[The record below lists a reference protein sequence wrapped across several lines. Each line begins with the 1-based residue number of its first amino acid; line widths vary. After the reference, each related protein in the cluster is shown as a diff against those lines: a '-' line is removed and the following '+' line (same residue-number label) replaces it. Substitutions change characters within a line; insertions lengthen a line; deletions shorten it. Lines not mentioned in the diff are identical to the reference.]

1 MKQAFGRNVLTTA
14 LAVAI
19 AVPAISFVSPA
30 TAQDGQDQAR
40 DEKASSVDGVG
51 GMLKARREA
60 RERKRQD
67 NKDGAAETA
76 QVKEAARF
84 PQAKREE
91 PATKASSKNGAK
103 LKKMFDAYD
112 QDDAATALQIA
123 DEFIANEGANPY
135 ERSIAAR
142 IAGATQLNADDA
154 RAMAYLKQA
163 VDLNGLGNNEHFES
177 MLLISQLQ
185 LQAEDYAGSL
195 ATVDRFLAESG
206 SQAPEHLVVKGNA
219 LYRLERYPEAA
230 AILKQAVQASPQ
242 PKAEWMQ
249 LLMGVYADMDQPAE
263 AAKIAEELSAKNPND
278 TSVQMNLASIYMQNE
293 QPEKAAAVLEKLRAG
308 GGLKTERDY
317 RNLYALYLNSQG
329 KEKEAIAV
337 INEGLQKGLLKPDY
351 QTYNAQAQAYW
362 FSEQPG
368 LAIEAYKKAAPLAPD
383 GETYLNLARA
393 LVNEGRAA
401 EAKDAARQALA
412 KGVKKP
418 EDANRIIGGK

>member
-1 MKQAFGRNVLTTA
+1 MKPALGRNALTMA
-14 LAVAI
+14 LAISI
-19 AVPAISFVSPA
+19 AVSATSFVRPA
-30 TAQDGQDQAR
+30 FAQDQQESAR
-40 DEKASSVDGVG
+40 EGGGVG
-51 GMLKARREA
+51 DKLRERREA
-60 RERKRQD
+60 RERRRQESE
-67 NKDGAAETA
+67 GSSAETA
-76 QVKEAARF
+76 QVQEAARY

-91 PATKASSKNGAK
+91 PETKASSKNGAK

-112 QDDAATALQIA
+112 QDDSATVLQIA
-123 DEFIANEGANPY
+123 DEFIANTDANPY
-135 ERSIAAR
+135 ERAISAR

-154 RAMAYLKQA
+154 RALAYLKQA
-163 VDLNGLGNNEHFES
+163 IEFNGLSNNEHFES
-177 MLLISQLQ
+177 MLLVSQLQ
-185 LQAEDYAGSL
+185 LQAEDYAASL
-195 ATVDRFLAESG
+195 TTVDRFLTESG

-230 AILKQAVQASPQ
+230 AVLKQAVQASPQ
-242 PKAEWMQ
+242 RKPEWMQ

-317 RNLYALYLNSQG
+317 RNLYALYLNTQG

-337 INEGLQKGLLKPDY
+337 IDEGLQKGALKQDY

-362 FSEQPG
+362 FSEQPAK
-368 LAIEAYKKAAPLAPD
+368 AIEAYQKAAPLAPD

-393 LVNEGRAA
+393 LNNEGRAA
-401 EAKDAARQALA
+401 EAKEAAKQALA